1 MRVFIVCWEFDVV
14 GNPLCLVDIVRNDND
29 LRVDS
34 GEAKCR
40 LSVVK
45 DICVSPL
52 RLFGNRFTTE
62 VLTTG

>member
-14 GNPLCLVDIVRNDND
+14 GNPLCLGDIVRNDMN

-40 LSVVK
+40 LSIIK
-45 DICVSPL
+45 NICVSRL

-62 VLTTG
+62 VLTVA